1 MPNSTTAKPRSTSSS
16 RRRPPGPRMH
26 VRARGGKGGRPRGS
40 VSSPG
45 WLARDLERK
54 RKARDSHRARKSLRA
69 LERDALPLL
78 PKAEV
83 ESLARECGFYQR
95 QPKAIEAFSFALCCA
110 MAALAEGKRGFASV
124 WRLLSAAAGVEV
136 ARSAVTQRFGDG
148 SAKLMEELFVRAVAR
163 LPATP
168 TPELLSRL
176 EEFREVLADDGSVVT
191 LSPLLRKLFPATRT
205 NCVEAAGKVHAT
217 ADLVRRRVVA
227 VEVTGERESELAV
240 ARSHPPK
247 PGVLYMRD
255 LGYTSYDH
263 FAEIKEAQAHLLYRL
278 KDNANPTIVAVRHG
292 ILAPAETVRQ
302 ELGLNSPKLRF
313 TVSRSTFDVDA
324 RFETKNGCETLR
336 VVGLFNPA
344 TDKYHCY
351 VTTLSPENWTPE
363 DLAALYS
370 LRWVIELLF
379 KLLKSSCHLDH
390 LDTSDPGA
398 LRTHIYASLLAATIL
413 SSVCHAAANAEGMQ
427 VSIISAQVAGIAAP
441 LIVMPLMWLYYGR
454 SPTFE
459 ELADSIVRV
468 IAFGCRNQ
476 NPKRTRLKWE
486 KLGHQ

>member
-1 MPNSTTAKPRSTSSS
+1 MANSTTVQRRSTSTA
-16 RRRPPGPRMH
+16 RRHPPGPRTR
-26 VRARGGKGGRPRGS
+26 VGSRRGTGGRPRGS

-45 WLARDLERK
+45 WLARSLEQGRE
-54 RKARDSHRARKSLRA
+54 ARDARRAKQSLKA
-69 LERDALPLL
+69 LERDTLALL

-83 ESLARECGFYQR
+83 ESLAHECGFYQR
-95 QPKAIEAFSFALCCA
+95 QPRAIEAFSFALCCS

-124 WRLLSAAAGVEV
+124 WRLLSAAAGVDV

-148 SAKLMEELFVRAVAR
+148 SAKLMEELFVRAVAK
-163 LPATP
+163 LPSTP
-168 TPELLSRL
+168 APELLSRL
-176 EEFREVLADDGSVVT
+176 KEFREVLADDGSVVT
-191 LSPLLRKLFPATRT
+191 LSPLLSKLFPSTRT
-205 NCVEAAGKVHAT
+205 NSVEAAGKVHAT

-227 VEVTGERESELAV
+227 VEVTGERESELAI
-240 ARSHPPK
+240 ARAHSPK

-263 FAEIKEAQAHLLYRL
+263 FAEIKGAKAHLLYRL

-292 ILAPAETVRQ
+292 VLAPAEAVRRSR
-302 ELGLNSPKLRF
+302 GLNSPELRF
-313 TVSRSTFDVDA
+313 TVSRRTFDVDA
-324 RFETKNGCETLR
+324 RFETKNGAETLR
-336 VVGLFNPA
+336 VVGVFNPA
-344 TDKYHCY
+344 TAKYHCY
-351 VTTLSPENWTPE
+351 VTTLSPDDWTPE

-398 LRTHIYASLLAATIL
+398 LRTHIYSSLLAATIL
-413 SSVCHAAANAEGMQ
+413 SSVCHAAANAEG
-427 VSIISAQVAGIAAP
+427 VPASIISTQVAGIAAP
-441 LIVMPLMWLYYGR
+441 ILVMPLMWLYLGK

-468 IAFGCRNQ
+468 VAFGCRNQ
-476 NPKRTRLKWE
+476 NPKRTRQKWGM
-486 KLGHQ
+486 LGHQ